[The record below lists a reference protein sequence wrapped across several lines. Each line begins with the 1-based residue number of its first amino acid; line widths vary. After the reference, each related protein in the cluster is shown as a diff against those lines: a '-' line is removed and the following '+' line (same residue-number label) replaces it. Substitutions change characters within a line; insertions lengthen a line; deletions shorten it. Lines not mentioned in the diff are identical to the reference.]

1 MFFRF
6 FLELTTTMSKL
17 HESFVAIAGKLQA
30 VHQNVQ
36 SKKEQYLNFRKY
48 VLKDSSNVFE
58 DVKSKDNKSMN
69 KISIL
74 PTPVMSCKSQIIL
87 FYFTKIKAIEYNFNG
102 YLIFKIDFVFTVDK
116 SLLASQSLNF
126 SQQPV
131 SLITQNP
138 LGKNKN

>member
-1 MFFRF
+1 
-6 FLELTTTMSKL
+6 MSKL

-87 FYFTKIKAIEYNFNG
+87 FYFTEIKAIEYNFNG